1 MSQEVKGGRYWHME
15 RLGKLKKT
23 VAMLESFLV
32 TQSSHIHVR
41 VAASSI
47 LQEDKPMF
55 APWVGQHGKNYN
67 YLSIL

>member
-1 MSQEVKGGRYWHME
+1 ME

-23 VAMLESFLV
+23 LAMLESFLV

-47 LQEDKPMF
+47 LQEDKPTF
-55 APWVGQHGKNYN
+55 AP
-67 YLSIL
+67 